1 MLRTH
6 LIPETETP
14 SVREKLSS
22 DNGLHNGNEC
32 YINKEYLIDSSQHI
46 LEEKEITTM
55 TGAKSETKNNSCHEK
70 I

>member
-32 YINKEYLIDSSQHI
+32 YINKEYLIDSSQI
-46 LEEKEITTM
+46 YLKKK
-55 TGAKSETKNNSCHEK
+55 KSLP
-70 I
+70 